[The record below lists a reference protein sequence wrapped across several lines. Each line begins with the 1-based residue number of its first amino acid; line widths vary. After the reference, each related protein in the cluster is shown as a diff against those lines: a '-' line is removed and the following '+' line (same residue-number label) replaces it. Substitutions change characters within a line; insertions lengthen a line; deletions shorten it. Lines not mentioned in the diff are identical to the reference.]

1 VLAEIAIANA
11 AWAVLKEGLSNG
23 KSIIEMGAS
32 AADYFD
38 ATSVIDKKAQTEGS
52 SSAAFFAREK
62 HREQQEQLKE
72 MLIWAGNAG
81 QYDRF
86 LEFKLER
93 KREREAMEK
102 AVRIKKMKRLK
113 VLTDVVTGVCIFIL
127 SISGIGALLFVV
139 WLIITKVYK

>member
-1 VLAEIAIANA
+1 
-11 AWAVLKEGLSNG
+11 
-23 KSIIEMGAS
+23 
-32 AADYFD
+32 
-38 ATSVIDKKAQTEGS
+38 
-52 SSAAFFAREK
+52 
-62 HREQQEQLKE
+62 
-72 MLIWAGNAG
+72 
-81 QYDRF
+81 
-86 LEFKLER
+86 LER

>member
-1 VLAEIAIANA
+1 MLAEIAIANA
-11 AWAVLKEGLSNG
+11 AWAVLKEGLANG
-23 KSIIEMGAS
+23 KSMLDMAKD

-52 SSAAFFAREK
+52 SSAAFFAREE
-62 HREQQEQLKE
+62 HREQQIQLKE
-72 MLIWAGNAG
+72 MLIWAGSAG

-93 KREREAMEK
+93 KREREAAEK
-102 AVRIKKMKRLK
+102 AVRIKKTKRLK

>member
-1 VLAEIAIANA
+1 MLAEIAIANA
-11 AWAVLKEGLSNG
+11 AWAILREGFSNG
-23 KSIIEMGAS
+23 KSIIEMGTA

-38 ATSVIDKKAQTEGS
+38 ATSVIDIKAQTEGS
-52 SSAAFFAREK
+52 SSAAFFAREE
-62 HREQQEQLKE
+62 HREQQIQLKE

-93 KREREAMEK
+93 KREREAIER

-113 VLTDVVTGVCIFIL
+113 VLTDVVIGVCIFIL
-127 SISGIGALLFVV
+127 SITGIGVLLFVV
-139 WLIITKVYK
+139 WLILTKVYK

>member
-1 VLAEIAIANA
+1 MLAEIAIANA

-38 ATSVIDKKAQTEGS
+38 ATSVIDIKAQADGS

-72 MLIWAGNAG
+72 MLIWAGSAG

-93 KREREAMEK
+93 KREREAMER
-102 AVRIKKMKRLK
+102 AIRIKKMKRLQ
-113 VLTDVVTGVCIFIL
+113 VLKDVVTGIGIFLL
-127 SISGIGALLFVV
+127 SITGIAAVLLVV
-139 WLIITKVYK
+139 WLIITKVFK

>member
-1 VLAEIAIANA
+1 VLAEIAVANA
-11 AWAVLKEGLSNG
+11 AWAVLKEGLSTG

-93 KREREAMEK
+93 KREREAMER
-102 AVRIKKMKRLK
+102 AIRIKKMKRLQ
-113 VLTDVVTGVCIFIL
+113 VLKDVVTGIGLFLL
-127 SISGIGALLFVV
+127 SITGIAAVLLVV